1 MPGERWDHSRRSAA
15 PARRCRRRG
24 TGCGLRTSAGSG
36 GTPTSPTPMGAGLLR
51 RTSVQR
57 RTSRPAAPDGPEDS
71 DGALSGYDRAMPWQE
86 VGDGVYRRR
95 YNSFDLNV
103 GAVVGDDQVLVID
116 TRGWRAQAE
125 ELRRDLRLLSPLPW
139 RQVVNTHAHFDHCF
153 GNELFG
159 GAAIWGHERCAN
171 NLRTRGEE
179 QRANM
184 MAGMPELADDLAEV
198 EIVAP
203 DNLVSERATLLVGG
217 REVELRYLG
226 RGHTDNDL
234 VVEGAPPAYAD
245 SWPLEWPATVDRLL
259 AIAPATVVPGHGD
272 VVDHTFVRRQRE
284 ELQAMAELC
293 RQVARGE
300 LALQVGLAR
309 APFAERQARLALERA
324 RIT

>member
-1 MPGERWDHSRRSAA
+1 
-15 PARRCRRRG
+15 
-24 TGCGLRTSAGSG
+24 
-36 GTPTSPTPMGAGLLR
+36 
-51 RTSVQR
+51 
-57 RTSRPAAPDGPEDS
+57 
-71 DGALSGYDRAMPWQE
+71 MPWQE
-86 VGDGVYRRR
+86 VGDRVYRHR

-153 GNELFG
+153 GNELFR
-159 GAAIWGHERCAN
+159 GAAIWGHERCADD
-171 NLRTRGEE
+171 LRTLGEE

-184 MAGMPELADDLAEV
+184 MAGLPELADDLAQV
-198 EIVAP
+198 EIVPP
-203 DNLVSERATLLVGG
+203 DNLVNERATLSVGG
-217 REVELRYLG
+217 RKVELRYLG

-234 VVEGAPPAYAD
+234 VVLVPDAGVVFAGDLVEEGAPPSYAD

-272 VVDHTFVRRQRE
+272 VIDHTFVRRQRE

-300 LALQVGLAR
+300 LAPQMGLAR
-309 APFAERQARLALERA
+309 APFAEREARLALERA
-324 RIT
+324 RITWLQQEEAGLPGQTGILVRYPISGRIAPSR